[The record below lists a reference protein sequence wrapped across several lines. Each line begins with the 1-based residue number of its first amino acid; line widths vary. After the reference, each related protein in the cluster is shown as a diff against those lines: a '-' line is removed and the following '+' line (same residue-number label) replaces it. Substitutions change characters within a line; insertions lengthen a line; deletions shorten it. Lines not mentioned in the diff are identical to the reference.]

1 MNEMKHA
8 KAYKMQCETEKM
20 ENTNRKR
27 TNKLMSVNDEKS
39 FTVL

>member
-20 ENTNRKR
+20 ENTNCKR